1 MIVYSQVKDYIIGG
15 NNMEIRKEINGFY
28 ELADMVWSGA
38 VDTIK
43 DIQNA
48 NKEDE
53 FMNFLEAVF
62 CDEVP
67 TDTEVNDFIWF
78 DRDYIYENIG
88 LTENGNLP
96 EDELEENE
104 LTEDELAEALNN
116 SIDSLIV
123 SDDFDEFCGDCD
135 CEKCICNEICRSL
148 ADCEALFEDYKNQ
161 VITIDEIKEKI
172 EGKTDINIWR

>member
-1 MIVYSQVKDYIIGG
+1 MIIYNQVKDYIIGG
-15 NNMEIRKEINGFY
+15 NNMEIRREINDFY
-28 ELADMVWSGA
+28 ALADMVWSGA

-67 TDTEVNDFIWF
+67 TDTEVNDYIWF
-78 DRDYIYENIG
+78 ERDCIYENIG
-88 LTENGNLP
+88 LTENG
-96 EDELEENE
+96 ELIEE
-104 LTEDELAEALNN
+104 TMAKALND

-161 VITIDEIKEKI
+161 VITIDDIKETW
-172 EGKTDINIWR
+172 EEETGMNIWK

>member
-1 MIVYSQVKDYIIGG
+1 
-15 NNMEIRKEINGFY
+15 MEIRKEINDFY
-28 ELADMVWSGA
+28 ALADMVWSGA
-38 VDTIK
+38 VDTIA

-53 FMNFLEAVF
+53 FMNFLEMVF

-67 TDTEVNDFIWF
+67 TDTEVNDYIWF
-78 DRDYIYENIG
+78 ERDCIYENIG
-88 LTENGNLP
+88 LTENG
-96 EDELEENE
+96 ELIEE
-104 LTEDELAEALNN
+104 TMAKALND

-148 ADCEALFEDYKNQ
+148 ADCEALFEDFKNQ
-161 VITIDEIKEKI
+161 VITIDDIKETW
-172 EGKTDINIWR
+172 EEETGMNVW

>member
-1 MIVYSQVKDYIIGG
+1 
-15 NNMEIRKEINGFY
+15 MEIKKEINGFN

-38 VDTIK
+38 MDTIA
-43 DIQNA
+43 DIQNT

-53 FMNFLEAVF
+53 FMNFLEMVF

-78 DRDYIYENIG
+78 ERDYIYENIG
-88 LTENGNLP
+88 LTENGELP
-96 EDELEENE
+96 EDELK
-104 LTEDELAEALNN
+104 EALND

-161 VITIDEIKEKI
+161 VITIDEIKETW
-172 EGKTDINIWR
+172 EEETGTNVW

>member
-1 MIVYSQVKDYIIGG
+1 
-15 NNMEIRKEINGFY
+15 MEIRKEINGFN

-38 VDTIK
+38 TDTIA

-48 NKEDE
+48 NKETE
-53 FMNFLEAVF
+53 FMNFLEMVF

-67 TDTEVNDFIWF
+67 TDTEVNDYIWF
-78 DRDYIYENIG
+78 ERDCIYENIG
-88 LTENGNLP
+88 LTENG
-96 EDELEENE
+96 ELIEE
-104 LTEDELAEALNN
+104 AMAKALND

-148 ADCEALFEDYKNQ
+148 ADCEALFEDFKNQ
-161 VITIDEIKEKI
+161 VITIDDIKETW
-172 EGKTDINIWR
+172 ETETGINVWR

>member
-1 MIVYSQVKDYIIGG
+1 
-15 NNMEIRKEINGFY
+15 MEIKKEINDFY
-28 ELADMVWSGA
+28 ALADMVWSGA

-43 DIQNA
+43 DIQNT

-53 FMNFLEAVF
+53 FMNFLEMVF

-67 TDTEVNDFIWF
+67 TDTEVNDYIWF
-78 DRDYIYENIG
+78 ERDCIYENIG
-88 LTENGNLP
+88 LTENG
-96 EDELEENE
+96 ELIEE
-104 LTEDELAEALNN
+104 TMAKALND

-135 CEKCICNEICRSL
+135 CEKCICNEICCSL

-161 VITIDEIKEKI
+161 VITIDEIKEKV
-172 EGKTDINIWR
+172 EEETGMDIWK

>member
-1 MIVYSQVKDYIIGG
+1 
-15 NNMEIRKEINGFY
+15 MEIRKEINDFY
-28 ELADMVWSGA
+28 TLADMVWSGA

-78 DRDYIYENIG
+78 DRDYIYENLG
-88 LTENGNLP
+88 LTENGELP
-96 EDELEENE
+96 EEEMI
-104 LTEDELAEALNN
+104 EALNE
-116 SIDSLIV
+116 SIKKLELE
-123 SDDFDEFCGDCD
+123 DDFEEFCDD
-135 CEKCICNEICRSL
+135 CEECICDRICY
-148 ADCEALFEDYKNQ
+148 AKVDCKALFEDYKNQ
-161 VITIDEIKEKI
+161 VITIDDIKETW
-172 EGKTDINIWR
+172 EEETGMNIWR

>member
-1 MIVYSQVKDYIIGG
+1 
-15 NNMEIRKEINGFY
+15 MEIRKEINDFY
-28 ELADMVWSGA
+28 ALADMVWSGA
-38 VDTIK
+38 VDTITG
-43 DIQNA
+43 IQNA
-48 NKEDE
+48 NKETE

-78 DRDYIYENIG
+78 ERDYIYENLG
-88 LTENGNLP
+88 LTENGELP
-96 EDELEENE
+96 EEEMAK
-104 LTEDELAEALNN
+104 TLND

-161 VITIDEIKEKI
+161 VITIDDIKGTWE
-172 EGKTDINIWR
+172 EETGMNVW

>member
-1 MIVYSQVKDYIIGG
+1 
-15 NNMEIRKEINGFY
+15 MEIRKEINDFY
-28 ELADMVWSGA
+28 ALADMVWSGA
-38 VDTIK
+38 VDTIA

-78 DRDYIYENIG
+78 ERDYIYENIG
-88 LTENGNLP
+88 LTEDGELP
-96 EDELEENE
+96 EDKEDEIG
-104 LTEDELAEALNN
+104 EDELAETLNK

-123 SDDFDEFCGDCD
+123 SDDFEEFCGDC
-135 CEKCICNEICRSL
+135 EECICDGIGSTIGDCR
-148 ADCEALFEDYKNQ
+148 AIFEDYKNQ
-161 VITIDEIKEKI
+161 IITIDDIKETW
-172 EGKTDINIWR
+172 EEETGMNVWE

>member
-1 MIVYSQVKDYIIGG
+1 
-15 NNMEIRKEINGFY
+15 MEIRKEINDFY
-28 ELADMVWSGA
+28 ALADMVWSGA
-38 VDTIK
+38 VDTIS

-88 LTENGNLP
+88 LTENGELP
-96 EDELEENE
+96 EEEMAK
-104 LTEDELAEALNN
+104 TLND

-135 CEKCICNEICRSL
+135 CEKCICKEICRSL
-148 ADCEALFEDYKNQ
+148 DDCEALFEDYKNQ
-161 VITIDEIKEKI
+161 VITIDDIKGTWE
-172 EGKTDINIWR
+172 EETGMNVW

>member
-1 MIVYSQVKDYIIGG
+1 
-15 NNMEIRKEINGFY
+15 MEIRKEINGFY
-28 ELADMVWSGA
+28 ALADMVWSGA
-38 VDTIK
+38 RDTIA

-78 DRDYIYENIG
+78 ERDAIYESIG
-88 LTENGNLP
+88 LTENGELP
-96 EDELEENE
+96 EDEEEEAEEN
-104 LTEDELAEALNN
+104 LND

-123 SDDFDEFCGDCD
+123 SDNFEEFCNDCD
-135 CEKCICNEICRSL
+135 SCICNEICSTMD
-148 ADCEALFEDYKNQ
+148 DCKALFEDYKNQ
-161 VITIDEIKEKI
+161 VITIDDIKETW
-172 EGKTDINIWR
+172 EEETGMNIW

>member
-1 MIVYSQVKDYIIGG
+1 
-15 NNMEIRKEINGFY
+15 MEIRKEINDFY
-28 ELADMVWSGA
+28 ALADMVWSGA

-88 LTENGNLP
+88 LTENGELP
-96 EDELEENE
+96 EEEDDE
-104 LTEDELAEALNN
+104 TGEDELAETLNK
-116 SIDSLIV
+116 SIDNLIV
-123 SDDFDEFCGDCD
+123 SDNFEEFCGDCD
-135 CEKCICNEICRSL
+135 VCICNEICSTMD
-148 ADCEALFEDYKNQ
+148 DCEALFEDYKNQ
-161 VITIDEIKEKI
+161 VITIDDIKETW
-172 EGKTDINIWR
+172 EEETGMDIWR

>member
-1 MIVYSQVKDYIIGG
+1 MIEDVIVYSQVKDCNIGG
-15 NNMEIRKEINGFY
+15 NNMKIRREINSFH

-38 VDTIK
+38 TDTIA

-78 DRDYIYENIG
+78 ERDYIYENIG
-88 LTENGNLP
+88 LTEDGELP
-96 EDELEENE
+96 EEEMVE
-104 LTEDELAEALNN
+104 TLNK

-123 SDDFDEFCGDCD
+123 SDNFEEFCGDCD
-135 CEKCICNEICRSL
+135 ICICNEICSTMD
-148 ADCEALFEDYKNQ
+148 DCEALFEDYKNQ
-161 VITIDEIKEKI
+161 VITIDDIKETW
-172 EGKTDINIWR
+172 EEETGVNIWR

>member
-1 MIVYSQVKDYIIGG
+1 
-15 NNMEIRKEINGFY
+15 MEIRTEINSFH

-38 VDTIK
+38 VDTIA
-43 DIQNA
+43 DIQKA

-53 FMNFLEAVF
+53 FMNFLEMVF
-62 CDEVP
+62 GECEEVP

-78 DRDYIYENIG
+78 ERDYIYENIG
-88 LTENGNLP
+88 LTENGELP
-96 EDELEENE
+96 ENE
-104 LTEDELAEALNN
+104 LAETLND

-148 ADCEALFEDYKNQ
+148 SDCEALFEDFKNQ
-161 VITIDEIKEKI
+161 LITIDDIKGTWE
-172 EGKTDINIWR
+172 EETGMNIW

>member
-1 MIVYSQVKDYIIGG
+1 MIKDVITYSQVKDYIIGG
-15 NNMEIRKEINGFY
+15 NNMEIRKEINDFY
-28 ELADMVWSGA
+28 ALVDMVWSGA
-38 VDTIK
+38 VDTIA

-67 TDTEVNDFIWF
+67 TDTEVNDFIWH

-88 LTENGNLP
+88 LTENGELP
-96 EDELEENE
+96 WND
-104 LTEDELAEALNN
+104 
-116 SIDSLIV
+116 SIGSLIV
-123 SDDFDEFCGDCD
+123 SDNFEEFCGDCD

-161 VITIDEIKEKI
+161 VITIDEIKREVEK
-172 EGKTDINIWR
+172 ETGMDIWE